1 VNDAT
6 AGVSWRALNSPP
18 FDMDLSNDGLN
29 DYSLP
34 RHVLKRLMAEYRGFD
49 AAGRLCAD
57 YCITA
62 NDLAALIR
70 VIPKP
75 ERSKSSLMS
84 NMRSDKFMDIGEAY
98 LAAR

>member
-1 VNDAT
+1 
-6 AGVSWRALNSPP
+6 
-18 FDMDLSNDGLN
+18 MDLSNDGLN
-29 DYSLP
+29 NYSLP
-34 RHVLKRLMAEYRGFD
+34 RHVLKRLMMAEYRGFD

-62 NDLAALIR
+62 DDLAALIR

-84 NMRSDKFMDIGEAY
+84 NMRSDKLMNIGEAY